1 MKYITDIYS
10 DKAFH
15 WLQFI
20 KHNNLGF
27 LRLDALSMP
36 PYKVDQDNSEDSREC
51 YCDINDQIIAIF
63 GMDESFEEQ
72 QNKKEEVAK
81 MKLDFIINGDKSLR
95 TAWRIKELDIESTH
109 NQTSVLGSLERDLAV
124 VSRSVGSGII
134 DIKKYSI
141 HQYLVAKNTINNGG

>member
-36 PYKVDQDNSEDSREC
+36 PYKVDQDNSEEAINC
-51 YCDINDQIIAIF
+51 YYDINDQVIQEF
-63 GMDESFEEQ
+63 GIDESFIAQ
-72 QNKKEEVAK
+72 QDKKQEIALL
-81 MKLDFIINGDKSLR
+81 KLDFIIYGNKMKR
-95 TAWRIKELDIESTH
+95 TEWRIKELEIKTPEEQEK
-109 NQTSVLGSLERDLAV
+109 NQMELSDEIRI
-124 VSRSVGSGII
+124 VSKNIGTGII
-134 DIKKYSI
+134 DIKDYSI
-141 HQYLVAKNTINNGG
+141 FQYLTAKKS